1 MKKSFDE
8 LKLTGNL
15 PSPAGVGMKILTLT
29 QKEDFSADD
38 IAKTIQTDP
47 ALTGRI
53 IKMANSAASAGV
65 KVITNVN
72 DAVVRLGARTV
83 RNVALGFSLIS
94 AYRQGGCKSFDYQRY
109 WTESLARAVACQTI
123 SARKRMGAPSDAYI
137 CGLLS
142 GIGRLALACVHPQA
156 YADVLAQTS
165 PRTSDLEL
173 ARIEQ
178 QAFEM
183 DHRELGAAM
192 LRDWHLPD
200 PYAHALETFA
210 AEPADDPANSDRVAS
225 MLRLLLRVSSAI
237 SQLLLD
243 DAANRPALWP
253 QVEVWAKEVQMST
266 QEFIATCDQIAR
278 EWQDWGKTLAIRTS
292 KVDPFTD
299 IAARAAEVTQ
309 AANAELASEADAAAT
324 PTKADEA
331 AAPTSAAIEPLTILA
346 IDDDPVC
353 LKLLLTHLKRTGHN
367 LISAPNGKAGLQA
380 ALEHGP
386 HVIITDWMMPEM
398 DGLEL
403 VKQIRRIEL
412 GKDIHILMLTGREE
426 EDRVVEAFEA
436 GVDDVVTKPFNP
448 RILLS
453 RVSSGERIVRLR
465 EQVSTDRRKM
475 EDQVAELAILNRRLN
490 NSSNTD
496 VLTQVANRRY
506 GVAELED
513 QWNKTQSLAVIMLDL
528 DHFKRVNDTFGHD
541 AGDQVLREAAKVL
554 GANVRKSDTVCRM
567 GGEEFMVI
575 LPDTSPD
582 EAKTVA
588 ERLRNALAAHVIQHG
603 TFEGHVTASLGV
615 AVRTPHMEHS
625 AALYKAADEAV
636 YSSKQGGR
644 NRVTFAA

>member
-165 PRTSDLEL
+165 PRTNDLEL
-173 ARIEQ
+173 ARVEQ
-178 QAFEM
+178 QASTWTIANSAP
-183 DHRELGAAM
+183 RCCGTGICPT
-192 LRDWHLPD
+192 RTRTRSR
-200 PYAHALETFA
+200 TFA
-210 AEPADDPANSDRVAS
+210 ASPADDPANSDRVAT
-225 MLRLLLRVSSAI
+225 MLRLLLRVSSSIA
-237 SQLLLD
+237 QLLLD
-243 DAANRPALWP
+243 DAANRPALWS

-292 KVDPFTD
+292 KVDPFTE
-299 IAARAAEVTQ
+299 IAARAAEASQ
-309 AANAELASEADAAAT
+309 PAAPEIALAADAPTT
-324 PTKADEA
+324 PDESDGTPA
-331 AAPTSAAIEPLTILA
+331 SNAAAIEPLTILA

-496 VLTQVANRRY
+496 ALTQVANRRY

-513 QWNKTQSLAVIMLDL
+513 QWNKTTSLAVIMLDL
-528 DHFKRVNDTFGHD
+528 DHFKRVNDSFGHD
-541 AGDQVLREAAKVL
+541 AGDQVLREAAKIL

-582 EAKTVA
+582 EAKIVA

-603 TFEGHVTASLGV
+603 SFEGHVTASLGV
-615 AVRTPHMEHS
+615 AVRTGNMEHS
-625 AALYKAADEAV
+625 TALYKAADEAV
-636 YSSKQGGR
+636 YASKQAGR

>member
-1 MKKSFDE
+1 MKKTFDE

-94 AYRQGGCKSFDYQRY
+94 AYRQGGCKAFDYQRY

-142 GIGRLALACVHPQA
+142 GIGKLALASVHPQA
-156 YADVLAQTS
+156 YAEVLAQTS
-165 PRTSDLEL
+165 SATKDLDL
-173 ARIEQ
+173 AGLEQ
-178 QAFEM
+178 QTFEM

-200 PYAHALETFA
+200 PYAHAIETFA
-210 AEPADDPANSDRVAS
+210 ANAADDPANSDRVAS
-225 MLRLLLRVSSAI
+225 MLRLLLRVSAAI
-237 SQLLLD
+237 ARLLLD
-243 DAANRPALWP
+243 EPANRPALWP
-253 QVEVWAKEVQMST
+253 QVEVWAKEIQMST
-266 QEFIATCDQIAR
+266 QELIATCDQIAR

-299 IAARAAEVTQ
+299 IAAHAAE
-309 AANAELASEADAAAT
+309 AAQPAVAQPMQCAD
-324 PTKADEA
+324 PIPQDEA
-331 AAPTSAAIEPLTILA
+331 CGSPESSIETVIEPLTILA

-353 LKLLLTHLKRTGHN
+353 LKLLMTHLKRTGHKV
-367 LISAPNGKAGLQA
+367 ISAQNGKAGLQA

-386 HVIITDWMMPEM
+386 HLIITDWMMPEM

-496 VLTQVANRRY
+496 ALTQVANRRY

-513 QWNKTQSLAVIMLDL
+513 QWSKSDALAVIMLDL
-528 DHFKRVNDTFGHD
+528 DHFKLVNDSYGHD
-541 AGDQVLREAAKVL
+541 VGDQVLREAAKIL
-554 GANVRKSDTVCRM
+554 GANVRKTDTVCRM

-575 LPDTSPD
+575 LPETSSE

-588 ERLRNALAAHVIQHG
+588 ERLRTALAAHVIKHG
-603 TFEGHVTASLGV
+603 SFEGHVTASLGV
-615 AVRTPHMEHS
+615 AVRGAGMEHS

-636 YSSKQGGR
+636 YASKQAGR
-644 NRVTFAA
+644 NKVSFAA